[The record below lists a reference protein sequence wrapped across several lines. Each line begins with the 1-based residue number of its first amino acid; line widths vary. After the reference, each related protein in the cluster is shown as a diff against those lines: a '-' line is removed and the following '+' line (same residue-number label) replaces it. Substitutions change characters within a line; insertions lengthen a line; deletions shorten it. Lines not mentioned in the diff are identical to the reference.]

1 MLHVV
6 LRSDGT
12 GNAASKAVAHVVER
26 LRADIGCER
35 IAGFTTVQVFG
46 QAHAGGGVVGFDT
59 MTYDVVPVQ
68 TPLARLSVQERGL
81 EHIGGDIGS
90 SGVAPLRKIGRFA
103 VDVAAFEDAALA
115 PLKAL
120 VAAPPVEANT
130 LVIVNELG
138 PMQTLCAALAPTV
151 GALMASSNCIVLC
164 AVRQA
169 SGGASPSTLPWAA
182 LAARSDVEIVDV
194 TRANADSVG
203 PRLFGHFAPLLTAR
217 GGGGAGAP
225 ASAGAEERRR
235 CAACKTEQPR
245 ACFSR
250 SQWDKA
256 GRTKGPKKG
265 KCAKGVGAAEA
276 AEAAAVAAKRGGASA
291 ARSAARSGA
300 SARHVRAADALR
312 EAAAATAAEA
322 EATTGLRAARGR
334 QIKRGGARWR
344 GRGRGRGRR

>member
-1 MLHVV
+1 MQRHVI

-12 GNAASKAVAHVVER
+12 GESASKAVAHVVER
-26 LRADIGCER
+26 LRTESGLEH

-59 MTYDVVPVQ
+59 VSYGQSPVQ

-90 SGVAPLRKIGRFA
+90 SGGASLRKIGRFA
-103 VDVAAFEDAALA
+103 VDVPAFEDAALA

-120 VAAPPVEANT
+120 VAAPPVEAKT
-130 LVIVNELG
+130 LVVVNELG

-151 GALMASSNCIVLC
+151 GALMASPNCVVMC

-169 SGGASPSTLPWAA
+169 SGGAAPSTLPWAA

-194 TRANADSVG
+194 TRSNADSVG
-203 PRLFGHFAPLLTAR
+203 PRLFGHFAPLLRACGG
-217 GGGGAGAP
+217 GGGGAGVT
-225 ASAGAEERRR
+225 SDAEERRR
-235 CAACKTEQPR
+235 CAACKTEHPR

-256 GRTKGPKKG
+256 RRTKGPRKG
-265 KCAKGVGAAEA
+265 KCATCVGAAEA
-276 AEAAAVAAKRGGASA
+276 AEAAAVAAKRGGANA
-291 ARSAARSGA
+291 ARSAARKGA
-300 SARHVRAADALR
+300 SVRHVRAADALR

-334 QIKRGGARWR
+334 KIKRGGARWR
-344 GRGRGRGRR
+344 GRGRGRR